1 MCENPNQTVETELQ
15 AMLAPL
21 PVPVAL
27 TILTEMTALV
37 LSSNG
42 IVPGTDEFEG
52 FMATYEASLAGR
64 ILALRRKEIASAN

>member
-1 MCENPNQTVETELQ
+1 MSANPNQAIEVELE
-15 AMLAPL
+15 AILAPL

-27 TILTEMTALV
+27 TVLTEMTALV

-42 IVPGTDEFEG
+42 IVPGTDAFEG

-64 ILALRRKEIASAN
+64 IVALRRKEVASAN